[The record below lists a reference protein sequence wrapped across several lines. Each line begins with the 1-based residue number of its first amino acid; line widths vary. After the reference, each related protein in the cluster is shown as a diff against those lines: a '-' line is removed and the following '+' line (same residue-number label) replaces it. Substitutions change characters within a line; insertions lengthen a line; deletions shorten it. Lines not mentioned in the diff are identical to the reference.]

1 MDCNCIGSLKQ
12 KDGKVYLFTEEVS
25 STRSIYTKKQDFKKA
40 TMKTVIRDKI
50 TLAKHGFATD
60 IQKRTYLTLGSIFW
74 LTIML
79 IGRVSLEIF
88 NLLSL
93 GFSGLRVFIKISRC
107 DNFFDDDMSSELQKV
122 RDS

>member
-107 DNFFDDDMSSELQKV
+107 DNFFDDDMSSELQKM